1 MQKEVY
7 IKRWYDY
14 IPHSVVILFFFIL
27 LVSFM
32 SHILPAGSYE
42 RIEVDGRMQVVAGS
56 YAQSDSNPA
65 GLLDI
70 FLSIPLG
77 FKLAVEIIFV
87 VFAGGIMFGLLEKTK
102 TIENMVGQILFTIG
116 LKRRYAIVIVTSILF
131 WLLGTTVG
139 YETNIALVP
148 LAAVLSLAIGGDLIL
163 AAGMSVGAM
172 TVGFGLSPI
181 NPFTVGTGHR
191 IAEIDLFSG
200 WELRLALCII
210 GLLVISWYN
219 LRYLKKISNDPSKSL
234 GMHLNTEGLT
244 LVKPIESYKMTWR
257 NWLCLLIFI
266 TGMSVSIY
274 GIFNWSWLFN
284 ELSAV
289 FIMVGVFGAI
299 VSGLNMNQI
308 SESVLEGVAFVAPGA
323 FMVGYASAIRVI
335 MESSQIAD
343 TISHGLSLALQEL
356 PIYLSAVSMC
366 LSQCVLN
373 LFIPSGSGQALATL
387 PVMIP
392 LGQVLGLSP
401 QVSILAFQIGDGVT
415 NLFNP
420 SLGGL
425 IAMLG
430 MCRVPFDR
438 WLRFILPLT
447 LIILAFALAGL
458 ILAVA
463 IGYQ

>member
-1 MQKEVY
+1 
-7 IKRWYDY
+7 
-14 IPHSVVILFFFIL
+14 
-27 LVSFM
+27 
-32 SHILPAGSYE
+32 
-42 RIEVDGRMQVVAGS
+42 
-56 YAQSDSNPA
+56 
-65 GLLDI
+65 
-70 FLSIPLG
+70 
-77 FKLAVEIIFV
+77 
-87 VFAGGIMFGLLEKTK
+87 
-102 TIENMVGQILFTIG
+102 
-116 LKRRYAIVIVTSILF
+116 LKRRYAIVIITSILF

-266 TGMSVSIY
+266 TGMGVSIH

-289 FIMVGVFGAI
+289 FIMVGVFCAI
-299 VSGLNMNQI
+299 VSGLSMSQI

-447 LIILAFALAGL
+447 FIILAFALAGL

>member
-14 IPHSVVILFFFIL
+14 IPHYVVILFFFIL

-56 YAQSDSNPA
+56 YAQIDSNPA
-65 GLLDI
+65 SLLDI

-87 VFAGGIMFGLLEKTK
+87 VFAGGIMFGFLEKTK

-234 GMHLNTEGLT
+234 GMHLNE
-244 LVKPIESYKMTWR
+244 Y
-257 NWLCLLIFI
+257 
-266 TGMSVSIY
+266 
-274 GIFNWSWLFN
+274 
-284 ELSAV
+284 
-289 FIMVGVFGAI
+289 
-299 VSGLNMNQI
+299 
-308 SESVLEGVAFVAPGA
+308 
-323 FMVGYASAIRVI
+323 
-335 MESSQIAD
+335 
-343 TISHGLSLALQEL
+343 
-356 PIYLSAVSMC
+356 
-366 LSQCVLN
+366 
-373 LFIPSGSGQALATL
+373 
-387 PVMIP
+387 
-392 LGQVLGLSP
+392 
-401 QVSILAFQIGDGVT
+401 
-415 NLFNP
+415 
-420 SLGGL
+420 
-425 IAMLG
+425 
-430 MCRVPFDR
+430 
-438 WLRFILPLT
+438 
-447 LIILAFALAGL
+447 
-458 ILAVA
+458 
-463 IGYQ
+463 